1 MPEEMI
7 DIEKWIAIAPL
18 EIAEAHLRAA
28 YEEEERIRREWYNNL
43 TEEQKTD
50 QRRVQHLVR
59 DLQEQSFER
68 GMPKFDN
75 LVSPITLAYI
85 EQYRTRHK
93 FDEQGWRSR
102 PVDVIV
108 WALGEPPKRHWT
120 KIGGLPY
127 RPADLVWPTILPDD
141 GPYPAKSGEPM
152 TFLAQINFSESRDL
166 FFPPLPGDVLL
177 VFAEDDTFSRDEAL
191 HFEWYRLG
199 IPEENLI
206 AANDVALP
214 AWECVTCHGFYH
226 RTVDYFSD
234 VPEEC
239 YYFPR
244 SRAALLDASKIGGIP
259 CLVQSNLEEFE
270 SEMHASNKQFLAQIR
285 SLYPPTNQYYPWLNQ
300 YEPLSECRKDF
311 TLELSDDG
319 SIYLFIDQEGQISW
333 TIEYA

>member
-1 MPEEMI
+1 MI
-7 DIEKWIAIAPL
+7 DIEEWIAIAPL
-18 EIAEAHLRAA
+18 EIAEAHLSAA
-28 YEEEERIRREWYNNL
+28 HDEEERIRREGYSNL
-43 TEEQKTD
+43 TAQQKVD
-50 QRRVQHLVR
+50 LQRVQHQCS
-59 DLQEQSFER
+59 DLQEQFYER
-68 GMPKFDN
+68 DMPEFGD

-93 FDEQGWRSR
+93 FNEQGWRSLQ
-102 PVDVIV
+102 VDVIV

-152 TFLAQINFSESRDL
+152 TFLAQINLSGSRDL
-166 FFPPLPGDVLL
+166 FSPPLPGEVLL
-177 VFAEDDTFSRDEAL
+177 VFAEDDTFSREEAL
-191 HFEWYRLG
+191 HFEWYQLG

-206 AANDVALP
+206 AANDTAVP
-214 AWECVTCHGFYH
+214 AWRFVSCHGFHH

-239 YYFPR
+239 YYYPR
-244 SRAALLDASKIGGIP
+244 SRAALLDASKIGGLP

-270 SEMHASNKQFLAQIR
+270 SEMRASNKQFLAQIR

-300 YEPLSECRKDF
+300 YEPLSECRKDL
-311 TLELSDDG
+311 TLELSDNG
-319 SIYLFIDQEGQISW
+319 SIYLFIDQEGRISW
-333 TIEYA
+333 TFECA